1 MFLISCANLHRLL
14 FLCAFAGVLDEI
26 LNRLKFHTPV
36 GATILQNGG
45 GSKPAMHFI
54 DENDKL
60 QAELKVKKGML
71 LCPHVE
77 DFTSVKTDLQAA

>member
-1 MFLISCANLHRLL
+1 MADDPIYHWHTVTPFLHILSLISCTN
-14 FLCAFAGVLDEI
+14 FICTFVGVLDEI

-45 GSKPAMHFI
+45 VSKPAMHFI

-60 QAELKVKKGML
+60 QSELKVKKGM
-71 LCPHVE
+71 C
-77 DFTSVKTDLQAA
+77 